1 MFTVVESKHLITS
14 LSHMQLMHNS
24 PWPPALP
31 PLPTFPAPD
40 PPCSNLPGQP
50 GSSRTSHLRSEP
62 ALFVFML
69 RLLSSTLSQILLN
82 LQSQTHTPP
91 PLRSLVQSPRALW
104 LSGPAFSTAPCPP
117 SVSVSASQ
125 AEVNFLKCWGDG
137 SLLCIPSPHSAWH
150 DQVLSGWSF
159 VLRFRSF

>member
-1 MFTVVESKHLITS
+1 MCNSCTTHHGLQLCLPSPPSQLLTLHAPTS
-14 LSHMQLMHNS
+14 LDNLE
-24 PWPPALP
+24 ALE
-31 PLPTFPAPD
+31 
-40 PPCSNLPGQP
+40 
-50 GSSRTSHLRSEP
+50 HLRSEP

-69 RLLSSTLSQILLN
+69 HLLSSTLSQILLN
-82 LQSQTHTPP
+82 LQSQTQIPP
-91 PLRSLVQSPRALW
+91 PLGSLVQSPRALW

-125 AEVNFLKCWGDG
+125 AEVNFLKGWGDG
-137 SLLCIPSPHSAWH
+137 SLLCLPSPHSAWH